1 MGETSIG
8 DRLAALPRLR
18 PVLEAVAGVRDGQ
31 DVYVVG
37 GTVRDILLGEPGF
50 DVDLTVEGDG
60 VRFAEALARRLGGRV
75 RSHDAFGTAVVEHG
89 DAERVDV
96 VTARRERYES
106 PAALPVVEPG
116 TIDDDL
122 ARRDFTINAMAASL
136 GTDDLG
142 RLVDP
147 FHGRD
152 DLDART
158 IRVLHDG
165 SFVDD
170 PTRIFRAI
178 RYASRY
184 GFELD
189 DQTLELA
196 RSAIE
201 GGLVAR
207 LTPARLRDE
216 LVLLLDEPQA
226 AASIRRLGELG
237 PGSGR
242 ATHEEAAALFERLRE
257 LRDEYALAIPSW
269 RLGLAAL
276 CRGRGEDAHPRLEE
290 LALRRQ
296 DAQAIAA
303 AVSAGPRLA
312 EELREARSPA
322 DVVALVEP
330 YPEDAPLMALALADR
345 PALRDYFERLRGVR
359 LEVDGADLAGL
370 GLAESPRV
378 GEVLAELRRRKL
390 NGELDGRDSELAAAR
405 ELIAQC
411 SAGSTRPA
419 RTRSSSR
426 RARVAS
432 AKARTRRSTSGV
444 RPRTSPTVWTRT
456 AGGSAPRSARSPT
469 RWR

>member
-1 MGETSIG
+1 MPRMADETSIA

-18 PVLEAVAGVRDGQ
+18 PVLAAVAAVREGEGV
-31 DVYVVG
+31 YLVG
-37 GTVRDILLGEPGF
+37 GTVRDILLDQPAF
-50 DVDLTVEGDG
+50 DVDLAVEGDG
-60 VRFAEALARRLGGRV
+60 VSFAERLARQIGGRV

-89 DAERVDV
+89 DGERTDV
-96 VTARRERYES
+96 VTARRERYEA

-136 GTDDLG
+136 GADDLG

-147 FHGRD
+147 FDGQA

-178 RYASRY
+178 RYATRY

-189 DQTLELA
+189 EQAFALA
-196 RSAIE
+196 RKAIDE
-201 GGLVAR
+201 GLVAR

-226 AASIRRLGELG
+226 PASIRRLGELG
-237 PGSGR
+237 PESRR
-242 ATHEEAAALFERLRE
+242 AGHEQAAALFERLLV
-257 LRDEYALAIPSW
+257 LRDEYAPATPSW

-276 CRGRGEDAHPRLEE
+276 ALEPSEEARPWLDE

-296 DAQAIAA
+296 DALAIAA

-312 EELREARSPA
+312 DDLHQAKTPA
-322 DVVALVEP
+322 EVVALVEP
-330 YPEDAPLMALALADR
+330 YPEDAALMALALNDT
-345 PALRDYFERLRGVR
+345 PALREYFERLRDVR
-359 LEVDGADLAGL
+359 LEVDGSDLAGL
-370 GLAESPRV
+370 GLEESPRV

-405 ELIAQC
+405 ELIAQ
-411 SAGSTRPA
+411 
-419 RTRSSSR
+419 
-426 RARVAS
+426 
-432 AKARTRRSTSGV
+432 
-444 RPRTSPTVWTRT
+444 
-456 AGGSAPRSARSPT
+456 
-469 RWR
+469 

>member
-1 MGETSIG
+1 MASETSIA

-18 PVLEAVAGVRDGQ
+18 PVLDAVAAVREGER
-31 DVYVVG
+31 VYLVG
-37 GTVRDILLGEPGF
+37 GTVRDILLDEPGF
-50 DVDLTVEGDG
+50 DVDLAVEGDG
-60 VRFAEALARRLGGRV
+60 VRFAEALARQIGGRV

-96 VTARRERYES
+96 VTARRERYEA
-106 PAALPVVEPG
+106 PASLPVVEPG

-136 GTDDLG
+136 DPEDLG

-147 FHGRD
+147 FHGLA
-152 DLDART
+152 DLEART

-189 DQTLELA
+189 AHTQELA
-196 RSAIE
+196 RDAIDA
-201 GGLVAR
+201 GLVAR

-216 LVLLLDEPQA
+216 LVLLLDEPRA
-226 AASIRRLGELG
+226 PASLRGLGVLG
-237 PGSGR
+237 PDSRR
-242 ATHEEAAALFERLRE
+242 AAHEEAAALFERLE
-257 LRDEYALAIPSW
+257 ALRDEYRLPIPSW

-276 CRGRGEDAHPRLEE
+276 TREGSEDLLPSIEA

-296 DAQAIAA
+296 DARAVAA
-303 AVSAGPRLA
+303 AVDAGPRLA
-312 EELREARSPA
+312 EESYETRTPA
-322 DVVALVEP
+322 EVVALVEP
-330 YPEDAPLMALALADR
+330 YPEDAPLMALALADT
-345 PALRDYFERLRGVR
+345 PALREYFERLRDVR
-359 LEVDGADLAGL
+359 LEVDGTDLAGL
-370 GLAESPRV
+370 GLEESPRV

-405 ELIAQC
+405 ELIAQ
-411 SAGSTRPA
+411 
-419 RTRSSSR
+419 
-426 RARVAS
+426 
-432 AKARTRRSTSGV
+432 
-444 RPRTSPTVWTRT
+444 
-456 AGGSAPRSARSPT
+456 
-469 RWR
+469 